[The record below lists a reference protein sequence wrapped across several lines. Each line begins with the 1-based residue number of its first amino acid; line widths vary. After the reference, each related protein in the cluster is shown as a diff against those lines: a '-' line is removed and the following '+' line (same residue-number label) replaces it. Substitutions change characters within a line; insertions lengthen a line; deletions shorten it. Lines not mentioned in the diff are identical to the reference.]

1 MDLWYGQRC
10 FPITLHNIHDSFTIW
25 LTQSLTVSVWT
36 NRKIFTFCIS
46 NVNARNLFTVCIS
59 IDEIQ
64 TTTKKS
70 VGSSQTPMECHISPP
85 PKKKI
90 NEPWYSIHNLK
101 KNSGSTCGV
110 SSKMRWWRNVE
121 GTVHF
126 NQWFEACIEN
136 EFWMPREYGT
146 WLGTRSLHKEHT
158 HFRWCQVQST
168 CLNILKLFWQ
178 FCLKRY

>member
-1 MDLWYGQRC
+1 MTDPESDCLCMNKQED
-10 FPITLHNIHDSFTIW
+10 FHILHQQCECKEFVYRMYLYRWDPN
-25 LTQSLTVSVWT
+25 
-36 NRKIFTFCIS
+36 NNKEIS
-46 NVNARNLFTVCIS
+46 GLFTDTHGMSYI
-59 IDEIQ
+59 
-64 TTTKKS
+64 
-70 VGSSQTPMECHISPP
+70 PP

-146 WLGTRSLHKEHT
+146 WVGTRSLHKEHT